1 MRKLLLLTMLLILC
15 RTISF
20 AQQNYSIIK
29 GNVAEK
35 NVNISIIN
43 TNFGLSSDNNGDFM
57 MLLPKTEKQVG
68 LLFSCIGYE
77 DTLVS
82 VIPNRDTI
90 NLNFKLK
97 ETSYM
102 LDAVGVSADKII
114 MKSEPNYVMFDFEIF
129 DDKVF
134 VLQRK
139 GNSIKECRILV
150 QDLWLDPID
159 TISIPNHIKPEEIIV
174 DCTKSCQLIGADSVY
189 QVVKMNSSYELMFP
203 AKKERYNKVLKD
215 IIFFTDKYIYFNKL
229 KIDGYYSEFF
239 RIGKET
245 KEKEMMFVCNDMKSY
260 RNIKKEEKWHQAYIE
275 QLPKSWCGG
284 GFPSAEE
291 WGVFVKHTWY
301 HTKDNHLDV
310 IDDKLYYFDHF
321 NSKILTYN
329 EDMTLLHECEI
340 TYPTEEDFWQ
350 HKIYKDKA
358 FGKFYTIFGS
368 TVNEINVTTGKT
380 SAVANANQWLTEK
393 IIIYKGNLYAVA
405 KKRNAFNIF
414 ESYIEK
420 INL

>member
-1 MRKLLLLTMLLILC
+1 MSL
-15 RTISF
+15 F
-20 AQQNYSIIK
+20 AQSDYSVIK

-43 TNFGLSSDNNGDFM
+43 ANFGVSSDNKGDFM

-368 TVNEINVTTGKT
+368 TVNEIDVMTGKT
-380 SAVANANQWLTEK
+380 SAVADANQWMTEK
-393 IIIYKGNLYAVA
+393 IIIHKGNLYAVT
-405 KKRNAFNIF
+405 KKRDSAGVWV
-414 ESYIEK
+414 SYVERIV
-420 INL
+420 ID

>member
-1 MRKLLLLTMLLILC
+1 MKKLLLTITLILC
-15 RTISF
+15 GMTSF
-20 AQQNYSIIK
+20 AQSDYSVIK

-43 TNFGLSSDNNGDFM
+43 TSFGVSSDDKGDFIM
-57 MLLPKTEKQVG
+57 MLPKTEKQVG

-102 LDAVGVSADKII
+102 LDAVGINADKII

-139 GNSIKECRILV
+139 GNSMKECRILV

-245 KEKEMMFVCNDMKSY
+245 REKEMMFVCNDMKSY

-291 WGVFVKHTWY
+291 WGVFVKVAWY

-358 FGKFYTIFGS
+358 LGKFYTIFGS
-368 TVNEINVTTGKT
+368 TVNEIDVMTGKT
-380 SAVANANQWLTEK
+380 SAVANANQWMTEK

>member
-1 MRKLLLLTMLLILC
+1 MKKLFLITTFLFLC
-15 RTISF
+15 GMTSF
-20 AQQNYSIIK
+20 AQSDYSVIK

-35 NVNISIIN
+35 NVNITIIN
-43 TNFGLSSDNNGDFM
+43 TSFGLSSDNKGDFIM
-57 MLLPKTEKQVG
+57 MLPKTEKQVG

-82 VIPNRDTI
+82 LIPNRDTI

-102 LDAVGVSADKII
+102 LDAVGINADKII

>member
-1 MRKLLLLTMLLILC
+1 MKKLLLTITLILC
-15 RTISF
+15 GMTSF
-20 AQQNYSIIK
+20 AQSDYSVIK

-43 TNFGLSSDNNGDFM
+43 TSFGVSSDDKGDFIM
-57 MLLPKTEKQVG
+57 MLPKTEKQVG

-102 LDAVGVSADKII
+102 LDAVGINADKII

-139 GNSIKECRILV
+139 GNSMKECRILV

-245 KEKEMMFVCNDMKSY
+245 REKEMMFVCNDMKSY

-291 WGVFVKHTWY
+291 WGVFVKVAWY

-358 FGKFYTIFGS
+358 LGKFYTIFGS
-368 TVNEINVTTGKT
+368 TVNEIDVMTGKT
-380 SAVANANQWLTEK
+380 SAVANANQWMTEK

-405 KKRNAFNIF
+405 KKRNSMNMF
-414 ESYIEK
+414 ESYIER
-420 INL
+420 IGL

>member
-1 MRKLLLLTMLLILC
+1 MKKLLLTITLILC
-15 RTISF
+15 GMTSF
-20 AQQNYSIIK
+20 AQSDYSVIK

-43 TNFGLSSDNNGDFM
+43 TSFGVSSDDKGDFIM
-57 MLLPKTEKQVG
+57 MLPKMENKVG

-129 DDKVF
+129 DDNVF

-139 GNSIKECRILV
+139 GNSMKECRILV

-159 TISIPNHIKPEEIIV
+159 TISIPKHIEPERLFLDGLECLQMLGR
-174 DCTKSCQLIGADSVY
+174 DTVY
-189 QVVKMNSSYELMFP
+189 QVVREDYKKNYIINYPTEKNHYAKVMN
-203 AKKERYNKVLKD
+203 N
-215 IIFFTDKYIYFNKL
+215 IIFMTKNHIYFRESKM
-229 KIDGYYSEFF
+229 DGYVVDFF
-239 RIGKET
+239 RIGFET
-245 KEKEMMFVCNDMKSY
+245 KKKEMLMTCDDMKTY
-260 RNIKKEEKWHQAYIE
+260 KEIKKEVKWHKENLPPFPAY
-275 QLPKSWCGG
+275 PY
-284 GFPSAEE
+284 AEE
-291 WGVFVKHTWY
+291 WEVFVSKSWY
-301 HTKDNHLDV
+301 HTKDNHLDRYQ
-310 IDDKLYYFDHF
+310 DTLYYFDHF
-321 NSKILTYN
+321 NSKILTYDEN
-329 EDMTLLHECEI
+329 MNLLNECEI
-340 TYPTEEDFWQ
+340 TYPTKEDFWQ

-393 IIIYKGNLYAVA
+393 IIIHKGNLYAVT
-405 KKRNAFNIF
+405 KKRDSAGVWV
-414 ESYIEK
+414 SYVERIA
-420 INL
+420 ID

>member
-90 NLNFKLK
+90 NLNFKMK
-97 ETSYM
+97 ATSYL
-102 LDAVGVSADKII
+102 LDAVGVSADKIRHY
-114 MKSEPNYVMFDFEIF
+114 SEPAYVMSDFEIF

-139 GNSIKECRILV
+139 GNSVKECRILV

-159 TISIPNHIKPEEIIV
+159 TIYIPKYIEPKKLFLDCLECLQIQGRDTIYQIVREDHTTNYIISYPTEKNRYAKVMNNIIFMTKNHIYFRESKMDGYIV
-174 DCTKSCQLIGADSVY
+174 DFYRIGFETK
-189 QVVKMNSSYELMFP
+189 
-203 AKKERYNKVLKD
+203 KKEMLL
-215 IIFFTDKYIYFNKL
+215 T
-229 KIDGYYSEFF
+229 
-239 RIGKET
+239 
-245 KEKEMMFVCNDMKSY
+245 CNDMKTY
-260 RNIKKEEKWHQAYIE
+260 KEIKKEVKWHMENLPPFAAY
-275 QLPKSWCGG
+275 PN
-284 GFPSAEE
+284 AEE
-291 WGVFVKHTWY
+291 WEVFVSKAWY
-301 HTKDNHLDV
+301 HTKDNHLDRYQ
-310 IDDKLYYFDHF
+310 DTLYYFDHF
-321 NSKILTYN
+321 NGKIHSYN

-368 TVNEINVTTGKT
+368 TVHEINVTTGKT

>member
-1 MRKLLLLTMLLILC
+1 MSL
-15 RTISF
+15 F
-20 AQQNYSIIK
+20 AQSDYSVIK

-43 TNFGLSSDNNGDFM
+43 ANFGVSSDNKGDFM

-139 GNSIKECRILV
+139 GNSMKECRILV

-368 TVNEINVTTGKT
+368 TVNEIDVMTGKT
-380 SAVANANQWLTEK
+380 SAVADANQWMTEK
-393 IIIYKGNLYAVA
+393 IIIHKGNLYAVT
-405 KKRNAFNIF
+405 KKRDSAGVWV
-414 ESYIEK
+414 SYVERIV
-420 INL
+420 ID